1 VTVSFIFFPP
11 EGSMQD
17 FDCFSRSIGFG
28 HSIAGFFLY
37 TAPVFGFSTKLPVS
51 EEERQWVDEGFRRLE
66 KLLGH
71 RRLFEAK
78 VILPTP
84 EYFPDPYDESTRGVE
99 ALFKRV
105 CSHMHVDRSRVQL
118 EIFADETEE
127 LRSILPYWQGSSGG
141 CAGFFSHD
149 PTPSS
154 GPTGDEALM
163 LVALRSTQLKDPLSL
178 VATMAHELGHVILL
192 GGGLMS
198 PETADHEPLTD
209 LLTVFLGFGAFT
221 SSAARR
227 FKQFQD
233 ERRYGWSLHR
243 LGYLEEE
250 VYGYALAKFADARQE
265 EKPDWTKHLSTNVR
279 SYFKRSQAWLTKNK
293 FKVITAKPIG

>member
-1 VTVSFIFFPP
+1 
-11 EGSMQD
+11 M
-17 FDCFSRSIGFG
+17 
-28 HSIAGFFLY
+28 
-37 TAPVFGFSTKLPVS
+37 FGFSPKLPVS
-51 EEERQWVDEGFRRLE
+51 EEERHWVDEGFRRLE

-84 EYFPDPYDESTRGVE
+84 EYFPDPYDESTAGAE
-99 ALFKRV
+99 AIFKRI
-105 CSHMHVDRSRVQL
+105 CSHMRVDRSRVQM
-118 EIFADETEE
+118 EVFPDETEE
-127 LRSILPYWQGSSGG
+127 LRSILPYWRGNSGG

-149 PTPSS
+149 ATSQTDHTP
-154 GPTGDEALM
+154 DETLM

-192 GGGLMS
+192 GDGLIS
-198 PETADHEPLTD
+198 PETPDHEPLTD
-209 LLTVFLGFGAFT
+209 LLTVFFGFGVFT

-233 ERRYGWSLHR
+233 ERRYGWSMHR
-243 LGYLEEE
+243 LGYLPEQ

-265 EKPDWTKHLSTNVR
+265 KKPDWINHLSTNVR
-279 SYFKRSQAWLTKNK
+279 SYFKRSQAWLIKNK